1 MRKPLL
7 FLLAVLVLAAAGAAA
22 NQARSAAAAS
32 QTVTISST
40 GYKPTAVSIN
50 VGDSV
55 LFDNKDTVAHTVQF
69 KQTTGFNCSAA
80 VPLVIA
86 AAQSASCTFTS
97 AGKYNV
103 SDPAHKGNKFR
114 GTITVTTALTSGPLT
129 LTPKSVV
136 YGHKST
142 LTGTL
147 ASKQSGQSVQI
158 QGAECGTTTSK
169 LLSTVTSTTGGKF
182 SYPAAP
188 LKKTAYTAKVKSST
202 SPAATADV
210 QPRLSL
216 GKVSRHHYTVSV
228 FAAQSFAGK
237 LATFQRYRSTTK
249 RWVKVKR
256 MLLKANTSG
265 VAPTVVTSAKF
276 RSSIRARLRVRVT
289 LGSKQVGLCYAAG
302 HSNTIRS

>member
-7 FLLAVLVLAAAGAAA
+7 FLLAVFVLSAAGAAA
-22 NQARSAAAAS
+22 QQARSAAAAS
-32 QTVTISST
+32 QTVTISAT

-55 LFDNKDTVAHTVQF
+55 VFDNKDTVAHTVQL

-97 AGKYNV
+97 AGKYTF
-103 SDPAHKGNKFR
+103 SDPAHKGNAFR

-136 YGHKST
+136 YGRKST

-158 QGAECGTTTSK
+158 QGTECGTTTSK
-169 LLSTVTSTTGGKF
+169 LLSTVTTTTGGKF
-182 SYPAAP
+182 SYAAAP
-188 LKKTAYTAKVKSST
+188 LKKTAYTAKVKNST

-210 QPRLSL
+210 QPRLQL
-216 GKVSRHHYTVSV
+216 KKVSKHHYSVNV

-237 LATFQRYRSTTK
+237 LATFQRYNSATK
-249 RWVKVKR
+249 RWVKVTGV
-256 MLLKANTSG
+256 LLKANTTG
-265 VAPTVVTSAKF
+265 AAPTVISSATF
-276 RSSIRARLRVRVT
+276 RSKIRAGLQARVT
-289 LGSKQVGLCYAAG
+289 IGSKQVGPCYAAG
-302 HSNTIRS
+302 NSNTIRS

>member
-7 FLLAVLVLAAAGAAA
+7 ILLAVSVLGAAGAAA

-40 GYKPTAVSIN
+40 GYKPTAVSIT

-55 LFDNKDTVAHTVQF
+55 VFDNKDTVAHTVQF
-69 KQTTGFNCSAA
+69 KQTTGFHCSAA
-80 VPLVIA
+80 LPLVIA

-97 AGKYNV
+97 AGKYNF

-114 GTITVTTALTSGPLT
+114 GTVTAAASPTSGPLT

-136 YGHKST
+136 YGRKST
-142 LTGTL
+142 LAGTL

-158 QGAECGTTTSK
+158 QGTECGTTTSK

-182 SYPAAP
+182 SYAAAP
-188 LKKTAYTAKVKSST
+188 LKKTAYTAKVKGST
-202 SPAATADV
+202 SPAATAQV

-216 GKVSRHHYTVSV
+216 GKVSRHHYAVSV
-228 FAAQSFAGK
+228 FAAESFAGK
-237 LATFQRYRSTTK
+237 VATFQRYRSTTK

-256 MLLKANTSG
+256 VLLKANTTG

-289 LGSKQVGLCYAAG
+289 LGSKQVGPCYAAG
-302 HSNTIRS
+302 QSNTIRS